1 MNWLRKPRLNKAV
14 HRVAVL
20 TVFSLSRVSGLSL
33 VMSFPL
39 ILEGEVVS
47 PTMID
52 YRERGD
58 RRLRHFC
65 ISVMP

>member
-20 TVFSLSRVSGLSL
+20 TVFSLSRVSGLSF

-39 ILEGEVVS
+39 ILEGERRVAD
-47 PTMID
+47 D

-58 RRLRHFC
+58 VLLGHFC